1 MQTRLGTYRPL
12 QKQQEPHGQQQQH
25 RQPQPQDQ
33 QPPHQPQDEQPQQQK
48 ATAPA
53 TAAEDEGPGDSIS
66 SSSSISSSRG
76 DSKRCKTDDRSPS
89 THSVHGVATG
99 GVVLLG
105 RKRRPADVED
115 DDRRPADDEMDEI
128 QNRQSRQDFAEKF
141 HRREDREWNRIPDAA
156 GGEDDDGWMVL
167 RDGPSPTETIVGS
180 PTRPSNVGSPTVW
193 PCTVQIYSHDKHT
206 WPKLQNVLSIDVRE
220 FYDPHAKSSG
230 LRNHDGRHPAIMVGL
245 VTHSNFVA
253 TVLAPCKAHMKKH
266 RRGHASI
273 AFWCNRGR
281 HRSVAAAELLYLTL
295 DKIPLG
301 EDHDVEITIE
311 HMSCRRNGL
320 FCKCDKCTN
329 SARKNDESWAALEDM
344 WNSI

>member
-1 MQTRLGTYRPL
+1 VQTRLGTYRPL

-220 FYDPHAKSSG
+220 FYDPCEV
-230 LRNHDGRHPAIMVGL
+230 VG
-245 VTHSNFVA
+245 
-253 TVLAPCKAHMKKH
+253 PQ
-266 RRGHASI
+266 
-273 AFWCNRGR
+273 
-281 HRSVAAAELLYLTL
+281 E
-295 DKIPLG
+295 P
-301 EDHDVEITIE
+301 
-311 HMSCRRNGL
+311 
-320 FCKCDKCTN
+320 
-329 SARKNDESWAALEDM
+329 
-344 WNSI
+344 